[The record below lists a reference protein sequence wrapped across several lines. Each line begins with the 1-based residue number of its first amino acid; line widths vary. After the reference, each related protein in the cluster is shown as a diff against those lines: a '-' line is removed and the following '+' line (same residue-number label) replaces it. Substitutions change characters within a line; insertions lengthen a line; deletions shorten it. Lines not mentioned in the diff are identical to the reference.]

1 MVKSKL
7 IGSIMMVAGTS
18 IGAAMIAMPIT
29 ASKIGF
35 ALSILLLL
43 IISAVMYYAAILVSR
58 IYEITNSS
66 STIAK
71 MAGDSIGKTAQII
84 CSAATLILMYSLMVA
99 YISGLS
105 EALNELTNIGKT
117 NIIIIISTVLFFSL
131 GLSNKIF
138 DYYNRAAFSLKIV
151 FMFLMTFILCP
162 HISTTNITSSSIVIS
177 DSLSVLS
184 VLPVFV
190 TSFGFHAG
198 IPVIFKHL
206 EMDHKQYKKAIS
218 YGVLLTLAIYVIWL
232 TITFGVLSV
241 DGLHSSDGSLSNF
254 IALLSSSIK
263 SDFLS
268 KIINFF
274 IILAILTSLFG
285 VSSTIFDFSEE
296 LLKDMFKFNNAFVN
310 SFLVFFI
317 PMIFT
322 IINKNL
328 FTKALGLAGVA
339 LTIIAIFIPCIICI
353 KKDSKMYNPIALCI
367 CITLGVATVVGE
379 IMIFLALT

>member
-1 MVKSKL
+1 
-7 IGSIMMVAGTS
+7 VA
-18 IGAAMIAMPIT
+18 
-29 ASKIGF
+29 
-35 ALSILLLL
+35 
-43 IISAVMYYAAILVSR
+43 
-58 IYEITNSS
+58 NSS

-71 MAGDSIGKTAQII
+71 MAGDSVGKTAQII

-99 YISGLS
+99 YVSGLS
-105 EALNELTNIGKT
+105 EGLNQLINIGKT
-117 NIIIIISTVLFFSL
+117 RIIIIISTVLFFSL
-131 GLSNKIF
+131 GFSNKIF
-138 DYYNRAAFSLKIV
+138 DYYNRAAFSLKII

-162 HISTTNITSSSIVIS
+162 HISNITSSSIAIS
-177 DSLSVLS
+177 DSLSILS
-184 VLPVFV
+184 ALPVFV

-206 EMDHKQYKKAIS
+206 EMDHNQYKKAIL
-218 YGVLLTLAIYVIWL
+218 YGILLTLTIYVIWL

-241 DGLHSSDGSLSNF
+241 DGLHSSDGGLSNF

-296 LLKDMFKFNNAFVN
+296 LLKDMFKFNNTFVS

-317 PMIFT
+317 PMILT
-322 IINKNL
+322 IINKC
-328 FTKALGLAGVA
+328 
-339 LTIIAIFIPCIICI
+339 FIY
-353 KKDSKMYNPIALCI
+353 M
-367 CITLGVATVVGE
+367 
-379 IMIFLALT
+379 